1 MMQGTEI
8 KKEKVKQA
16 EVQGRRKAIIVSV
29 SVYNTNLQPLDFC
42 QKDGQEMYDLLMSLG
57 YDISSNYRLIGEVKY
72 EAMREAIIDF
82 FTEADT
88 KAEDTLLF
96 YFSGHGIPDVDG
108 DMYLASSE
116 IDPDAPFRRGFSF
129 NELTKMIQRSVSTR
143 IVTILDCCYSGAAKV
158 SKGHQDDAAKLGTI
172 AIDNKSTIL
181 QQGEGRCLLAA
192 SLSYQEAYGLKE
204 ENHSI
209 FTYYLL
215 QGLRG
220 NEISVD
226 IDGNV
231 TPDSLARYVYK
242 AIVNLPQNKRPK
254 QTPIRKIE
262 AGGDIILAHYSQ
274 LAKAEAASESSIK
287 KKPYSAIGKDNN
299 DEYSL
304 KLSRKYRWTLPK
316 VLALISAAAIL
327 VVFINF
333 VRMPLLE
340 NNFSSSNGPPATT
353 TAVPNSGTGSTTRD
367 TLPNIAYVSIVAG
380 AGSPNNTKFYSPSPV
395 KIKAGNSVRW
405 SNDDSTLHTVT
416 SGLPNRGLIGKLF
429 DSKLLNP
436 GKTFTYSFVKA
447 GTFDYFCVLHPYMR
461 GQVIVS

>member
-1 MMQGTEI
+1 MQGTELI
-8 KKEKVKQA
+8 KE
-16 EVQGRRKAIIVSV
+16 EERREFDGRRKAIIVSV
-29 SVYNTNLQPLDFC
+29 SDYSGNLQRLDFC
-42 QKDGQEMYDLLMSLG
+42 QKDGEEMRDLLLSLG
-57 YDISSNYRLIGEVKY
+57 YNISDKCQLIGQVKY
-72 EAMREAIIDF
+72 EIMREAIIDF
-82 FTEADT
+82 FTDPNT

-143 IVTILDCCYSGAAKV
+143 LVTILDCCYSGAAKI

-172 AIDNKSTIL
+172 AIDNKSVIL

-209 FTYYLL
+209 FTYFLL

-220 NEISVD
+220 NENSVD

-231 TPDSLARYVYK
+231 TPDSLAKYVYK

-274 LAKAEAASESSIK
+274 LAKTKVASESSLIK
-287 KKPYSAIGKDNN
+287 KSPSIIEKQEH
-299 DEYSL
+299 EYSL
-304 KLSRKYRWTLPK
+304 KVTKKYHWTLLK
-316 VLALISAAAIL
+316 VLMLVSAAVIL
-327 VVFINF
+327 VAF
-333 VRMPLLE
+333 VSFVHVPILE
-340 NNFSSSNGPPATT
+340 NNFSSSNPPANMVATSKSAT
-353 TAVPNSGTGSTTRD
+353 VSPSRSSLNTN
-367 TLPNIAYVSIVAG
+367 YVSIVRA
-380 AGSPNNTKFYSPSPV
+380 AESPNNSSFYDPLILRIPV
-395 KIKAGNSVRW
+395 GRTVVWTN
-405 SNDDSTLHTVT
+405 NDSTLHTVT
-416 SGLPNRGLIGKLF
+416 SGLPNKGLIGKLF
-429 DSKLLNP
+429 DSKFLNA
-436 GKTFTYSFVKA
+436 GKTFTHTFDRQ
-447 GTFDYFCVLHPYMR
+447 GTFDYYCVLHPNMT
-461 GQVIVS
+461 GKVSVS